1 MQGETRKE
9 HLSRL
14 DTFRR
19 KLADMPRPDAKQWGA
34 ISWQTS
40 GPGFRCRH
48 RTSNLQ
54 WARSAWTC
62 RKSRGEECS
71 LSGSSPWPQCAASS
85 AGWRGLEVEG
95 WSIEEL
101 REALGIMSECIR
113 AADAEG
119 CARGSAGSPMRTEGC
134 RHGPRIA
141 TRGRRKP
148 CGGYGR
154 GLRLR
159 AERNGMVNRPVRN
172 GG

>member
-1 MQGETRKE
+1 MQPERIVTV
-9 HLSRL
+9 
-14 DTFRR
+14 
-19 KLADMPRPDAKQWGA
+19 AAM
-34 ISWQTS
+34 
-40 GPGFRCRH
+40 
-48 RTSNLQ
+48 
-54 WARSAWTC
+54 
-62 RKSRGEECS
+62 RGEFGR
-71 LSGSSPWPQCAASS
+71 LV
-85 AGWRGLEVEG
+85 RGLEVEG

-159 AERNGMVNRPVRN
+159 GRSEMAWSIDLFATAAEL
-172 GG
+172 